1 MDNQIIYRIFLQKK
15 LSIEFS
21 QQILYIYIYIYIE
34 NSSKGIL
41 L

>member
-21 QQILYIYIYIYIE
+21 QQILYIYISIE
-34 NSSKGIL
+34 NLSKGIL